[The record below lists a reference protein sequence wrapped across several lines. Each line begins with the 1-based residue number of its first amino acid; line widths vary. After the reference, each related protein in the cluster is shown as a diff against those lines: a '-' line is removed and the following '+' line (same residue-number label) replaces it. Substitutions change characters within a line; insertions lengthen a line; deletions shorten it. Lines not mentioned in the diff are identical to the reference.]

1 MARNEPQSL
10 RILGKLR
17 SQAGAQPRQPSW
29 SLLPFDLSLQKMN
42 THNHEMTPTERL
54 AAKIADLEAKLA
66 LADERTF
73 YLTAQL
79 AQANARLGVTDFKT
93 MP

>member
-1 MARNEPQSL
+1 
-10 RILGKLR
+10 
-17 SQAGAQPRQPSW
+17 
-29 SLLPFDLSLQKMN
+29 MN